1 MTLINLNTTN
11 FPHTLKEVNMEIQK
25 PIYLSPKNTLLST
38 KLTACMDEERKHLEY
53 PLAGV
58 PPAQME
64 TLNLK

>member
-1 MTLINLNTTN
+1 
-11 FPHTLKEVNMEIQK
+11 MEIQK